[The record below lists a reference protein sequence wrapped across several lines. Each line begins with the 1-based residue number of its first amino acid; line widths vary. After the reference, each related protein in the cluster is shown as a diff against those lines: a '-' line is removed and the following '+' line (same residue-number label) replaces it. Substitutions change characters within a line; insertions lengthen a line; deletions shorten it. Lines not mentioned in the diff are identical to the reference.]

1 MTSWIPL
8 DRSSTCSTL
17 TRRWWVAVPWRQ
29 RFLMIAGLDLFVFG
43 WLNIL
48 NLCNP
53 AYILHT
59 YIYIYFI
66 IYLSFFLFSVVDSH
80 ILACWGVDGTIKA
93 WKMDRHLLAARGVGI
108 GYLQAADRACFC
120 LILLGSVFAQIQVF
134 GTNLSEIVGNMLG
147 SCGHRFAQA
156 RIWNNNPIQ
165 ESASG
170 KPFKHAEIWCS
181 SATGYLKCI
190 PHVVLIS

>member
-1 MTSWIPL
+1 
-8 DRSSTCSTL
+8 
-17 TRRWWVAVPWRQ
+17 VPWRQ

-53 AYILHT
+53 AYILHIH
-59 YIYIYFI
+59 IYIYFI
-66 IYLSFFLFSVVDSH
+66 IYLSFFCFRWLIPISLRAEVWMGLS
-80 ILACWGVDGTIKA
+80 
-93 WKMDRHLLAARGVGI
+93 RHGKWIVTCLQLGGVGI

-156 RIWNNNPIQ
+156 RI
-165 ESASG
+165 
-170 KPFKHAEIWCS
+170 
-181 SATGYLKCI
+181 
-190 PHVVLIS
+190 